1 MTEHN
6 NHTQLSDSRIKN
18 SIIHTPGVFSGLLM
32 KSVRLLV
39 KRLHRQHLITA
50 GKDQCLSRIC
60 TTIFSPFLSLSQF
73 ASCRGCSSL
82 FVIESGRVWQ
92 IYGLS
97 SGKFGTTQ
105 GTARYTDCFPLLP
118 LFLQRNPNEKNLH
131 ALYGHLQL
139 DRRRLF
145 GGCVISLF
153 LLLPFLRIV
162 WHLLTHHQFFLFFMS
177 VGLSTC
183 IFCKLVYTRIRW
195 LNWALRG
202 DEAAYCVS
210 MG

>member
-1 MTEHN
+1 
-6 NHTQLSDSRIKN
+6 
-18 SIIHTPGVFSGLLM
+18 M

-118 LFLQRNPNEKNLH
+118 LFLQRIQNEKICTRFMAICNWID
-131 ALYGHLQL
+131 G
-139 DRRRLF
+139 
-145 GGCVISLF
+145 VSLADVWY
-153 LLLPFLRIV
+153 PFLYFCHFLVLFDTCWHIISFFCFSCLWDCQLAYFASYFIPESDGSTGRYEVMRLRTVSV
-162 WHLLTHHQFFLFFMS
+162 WDS
-177 VGLSTC
+177 NS
-183 IFCKLVYTRIRW
+183 
-195 LNWALRG
+195 
-202 DEAAYCVS
+202 
-210 MG
+210 

>member
-1 MTEHN
+1 MIWLTY
-6 NHTQLSDSRIKN
+6 KK
-18 SIIHTPGVFSGLLM
+18 SIIHTPGVFRGPLM

-118 LFLQRNPNEKNLH
+118 LFLQRIQNEKNLH
-131 ALYGHLQL
+131 MLYGHFQFDL
-139 DRRRLF
+139 RRLF
-145 GGCVISLF
+145 GGGVMSLF
-153 LLLPFLRIV
+153 LLLPFLHTC
-162 WHLLTHHQFFLFFMS
+162 WHIITYFKFFVFMP
-177 VGLSTC
+177 VRLSTC
-183 IFCKLVYTRIRW
+183 IFL
-195 LNWALRG
+195 
-202 DEAAYCVS
+202 
-210 MG
+210 

>member
-1 MTEHN
+1 MIWLTY
-6 NHTQLSDSRIKN
+6 KK

-97 SGKFGTTQ
+97 SGKFGTTA

-118 LFLQRNPNEKNLH
+118 LFLQRNPNEKFAR
-131 ALYGHLQL
+131 ALWPFAIGSTASLWRMC
-139 DRRRLF
+139 DITF
-145 GGCVISLF
+145 STFAIS
-153 LLLPFLRIV
+153 
-162 WHLLTHHQFFLFFMS
+162 
-177 VGLSTC
+177 
-183 IFCKLVYTRIRW
+183 
-195 LNWALRG
+195 
-202 DEAAYCVS
+202 
-210 MG
+210 

>member
-1 MTEHN
+1 
-6 NHTQLSDSRIKN
+6 
-18 SIIHTPGVFSGLLM
+18 M

-118 LFLQRNPNEKNLH
+118 LFLQRIPNEKNLH

>member
-1 MTEHN
+1 
-6 NHTQLSDSRIKN
+6 
-18 SIIHTPGVFSGLLM
+18 M

-118 LFLQRNPNEKNLH
+118 LFCREYKMRKMCTGLRPFAIGYTPSLWWMCDITFSTFAISKNCLTPVDTSLDTLIVFFSCLSDCQHILQ
-131 ALYGHLQL
+131 ATLYQIQMAQL
-139 DRRRLF
+139 
-145 GGCVISLF
+145 CV
-153 LLLPFLRIV
+153 
-162 WHLLTHHQFFLFFMS
+162 
-177 VGLSTC
+177 
-183 IFCKLVYTRIRW
+183 TRW
-195 LNWALRG
+195 WSCL
-202 DEAAYCVS
+202 
-210 MG
+210 

>member
-6 NHTQLSDSRIKN
+6 NHTQLSDSRIKK
-18 SIIHTPGVFSGLLM
+18 SIIHTPVVFSRLLM

-118 LFLQRNPNEKNLH
+118 LFLQRIQNEKICTRFMAICNWIDGVSLADVWYH
-131 ALYGHLQL
+131 FFYFCHFLE
-139 DRRRLF
+139 LF
-145 GGCVISLF
+145 DTCWHIIS
-153 LLLPFLRIV
+153 
-162 WHLLTHHQFFLFFMS
+162 FFCFSCLWDCQ
-177 VGLSTC
+177 V
-183 IFCKLVYTRIRW
+183 
-195 LNWALRG
+195 
-202 DEAAYCVS
+202 AYFAS
-210 MG
+210 